1 MAYGKPLTIGIPAE
15 GYSADLSPDKAG
27 WHTGGL
33 NVGISLSIIA
43 KIAHGGSHIKCA
55 QMILWKLLGKL
66 FPDGQVL
73 LQVHGIVGEQSG
85 SSISQY
91 FTLSSMKV
99 DPEKLTS
106 EVSGTLH
113 TVVGSKAV
121 TAEPKTFRFFWAY
134 SGLSLQLKG
143 FGMVTKDDA
152 ANGGDA

>member
-1 MAYGKPLTIGIPAE
+1 MEVKSHRRVPFSHGALKR
-15 GYSADLSPDKAG
+15 DLMK
-27 WHTGGL
+27 
-33 NVGISLSIIA
+33 
-43 KIAHGGSHIKCA
+43 
-55 QMILWKLLGKL
+55 
-66 FPDGQVL
+66 
-73 LQVHGIVGEQSG
+73 IVGEQSG

-143 FGMVTKDDA
+143 AQSFAEPVERGVVDRS
-152 ANGGDA
+152 